1 MNSCFFVVFLENIC
15 KIFYKK
21 KERNRLNIFQD
32 KRIYSNVMNV
42 LSHGY

>member
-1 MNSCFFVVFLENIC
+1 MNSWFFVVLENIC

-21 KERNRLNIFQD
+21 KKRNSLNIFRD